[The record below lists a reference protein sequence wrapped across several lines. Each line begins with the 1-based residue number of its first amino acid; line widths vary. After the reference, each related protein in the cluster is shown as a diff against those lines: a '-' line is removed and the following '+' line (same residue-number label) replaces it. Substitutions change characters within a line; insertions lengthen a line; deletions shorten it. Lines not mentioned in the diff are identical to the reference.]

1 MPMIS
6 SVSPASGATGVSV
19 NTAISVTFSEA
30 IDPTT
35 LVFTLGQGNSMI
47 MGTLTYSTD
56 LTMVTFTPGA
66 ALTSNMTYNVTV
78 AGWDLAG
85 NGPATQTWSF
95 TTSP

>member
-1 MPMIS
+1 MIS
-6 SVSPASGATGVSV
+6 AVSPVSGATGVSA
-19 NTAISVTFSEA
+19 NAAISVTFSEA

-35 LVFTLGQGNSMI
+35 LAFTLGQGNSMI

-56 LTMVTFTPGA
+56 LTMVTFTPGT
-66 ALTSNMTYNVTV
+66 ALTANTLYNVTV